1 MNISFLRFF
10 SFSNDMRI
18 KKSLSV
24 AFLLALLL
32 ALSGCTNAVPAKPTI
47 KLSGDRIPANG
58 DVHLSGEGFTPRSDA
73 YSHLKRPDGTEFP
86 TITMLTDDKGQ
97 FTHLIETWLLQV
109 GVHEVWVIDQKTG
122 VSSNVAT
129 FEVTTDQ
136 PPAAKEKL

>member
-1 MNISFLRFF
+1 M
-10 SFSNDMRI
+10 
-18 KKSLSV
+18 KSLPIV
-24 AFLLALLL
+24 LLL
-32 ALSGCTNAVPAKPTI
+32 LLSFTLYGCTNTAPTKPAI

-58 DVHLSGEGFTPRSDA
+58 DVQLSGEGFTPRSDA

-86 TITMLTDDKGQ
+86 TITMLTDDQGK

-129 FEVTTDQ
+129 FEVTRDQ
-136 PPAAKEKL
+136 PPAAQK